1 MSTTD
6 RSRLSDN
13 SRIAAGDRVAFK
25 DPDAGNHADGC
36 PFEEEIWY
44 IGEVKEIRYN
54 RVDDTTNVFFVGG
67 PGPVHADDDCLYF
80 ADEIPESIVS
90 AFENSDY
97 ST

>member
-25 DPDAGNHADGC
+25 DPDAGNHAD
-36 PFEEEIWY
+36 
-44 IGEVKEIRYN
+44 
-54 RVDDTTNVFFVGG
+54 
-67 PGPVHADDDCLYF
+67 DDCLYF

-97 ST
+97 STYIWETRHNPNHHLHDELGDKCDWGDEETVRTSGR